1 MYNKYK
7 NDIMIVYQN
16 EFVKDLCKEEH
27 MKDKKIKLITLTS
40 LFIALV
46 VIGSRIYVGTHD
58 TFRFHLGNSMC
69 LLAGF
74 VLPPLYGGIAAGV
87 GSMLFDILFYTS
99 GPACLVTLATK
110 FVMGYVAGVFF
121 EKTNNVVIS
130 GIVGEIAYII
140 LYALKTY
147 IERRFILSMAFEA
160 VVPIV
165 LTKVGASVFNA
176 IAAVI
181 ISSIIYKLISR
192 IL

>member
-1 MYNKYK
+1 M
-7 NDIMIVYQN
+7 
-16 EFVKDLCKEEH
+16 L
-27 MKDKKIKLITLTS
+27 DKKIKLLTLTS

-69 LLAGF
+69 LLAAF
-74 VLPPLYGGIAAGV
+74 ILPPIYGGLAAGV
-87 GSMLFDILFYTS
+87 GSMLFDIIFYTS
-99 GPACLVTLATK
+99 GPACLITLITK
-110 FVMGYVAGVFF
+110 FVMGYVAGIFF
-121 EKTNNVVIS
+121 QKTKNVILA

-147 IERRFILSMAFEA
+147 IERRFVLSMPFEA
-160 VVPIV
+160 VLPIV

-181 ISSIIYKLISR
+181 ISTIIYNIIKNLKL
-192 IL
+192 

>member
-1 MYNKYK
+1 M
-7 NDIMIVYQN
+7 
-16 EFVKDLCKEEH
+16 
-27 MKDKKIKLITLTS
+27 DKRIKLLTLTS

-46 VIGSRIYVGTHD
+46 VMGSRIYVGTHA
-58 TFRFHLGNSMC
+58 TFRFHLGSMC
-69 LLAGF
+69 LLAAF

-99 GPACLVTLATK
+99 GPACIITLVTK
-110 FVMGYVAGVFF
+110 FVMGYVAGIFF
-121 EKTNNVVIS
+121 EKTHNVVLA

-147 IERRFILSMAFEA
+147 IERRFVMSMAFEA

-176 IAAVI
+176 IAAVV
-181 ISSIIYKLISR
+181 ISSIIYNLIKGAK

>member
-1 MYNKYK
+1 M
-7 NDIMIVYQN
+7 
-16 EFVKDLCKEEH
+16 L
-27 MKDKKIKLITLTS
+27 DKRIKLLTLTS

-69 LLAGF
+69 LLAAF
-74 VLPPLYGGIAAGV
+74 VLPPIYGGLAAGV
-87 GSMLFDILFYTS
+87 GSMLFDIIFYTS
-99 GPACLVTLATK
+99 GPACLITLVTK

-121 EKTNNVVIS
+121 QKTKNVILA

-147 IERRFILSMAFEA
+147 IERRFVLSMPFEA
-160 VVPIV
+160 VLPIV

-181 ISSIIYKLISR
+181 ISTIVYNIIKNIKL
-192 IL
+192 

>member
-1 MYNKYK
+1 M
-7 NDIMIVYQN
+7 
-16 EFVKDLCKEEH
+16 L
-27 MKDKKIKLITLTS
+27 DKKIKLITLTS

-69 LLAGF
+69 LLAAF

-99 GPACLVTLATK
+99 GPACIITLVTK
-110 FVMGYVAGVFF
+110 FVMA
-121 EKTNNVVIS
+121 
-130 GIVGEIAYII
+130 
-140 LYALKTY
+140 
-147 IERRFILSMAFEA
+147 MQFEA

-181 ISSIIYKLISR
+181 ISSIIYKLIKNVK
-192 IL
+192 I

>member
-1 MYNKYK
+1 M
-7 NDIMIVYQN
+7 
-16 EFVKDLCKEEH
+16 L
-27 MKDKKIKLITLTS
+27 DKKIKLLTLTS

-69 LLAGF
+69 LLAAF
-74 VLPPLYGGIAAGV
+74 VLPPIYGGLAAGV
-87 GSMLFDILFYTS
+87 GSMLFDIIFYTS
-99 GPACLVTLATK
+99 GPACLITLVSK

-121 EKTNNVVIS
+121 QKTKNVILA

-147 IERRFILSMAFEA
+147 IERRFVLSMPFEA
-160 VVPIV
+160 VLPIV

-181 ISSIIYKLISR
+181 ISTIAYNIIKNIK
-192 IL
+192 I

>member
-1 MYNKYK
+1 M
-7 NDIMIVYQN
+7 
-16 EFVKDLCKEEH
+16 L
-27 MKDKKIKLITLTS
+27 DKKIKLLTLTS

-69 LLAGF
+69 LLAAF
-74 VLPPLYGGIAAGV
+74 VLPPIYGGLAAGV
-87 GSMLFDILFYTS
+87 GSMLFDIIFYTS
-99 GPACLVTLATK
+99 GPACLITLVTK

-121 EKTNNVVIS
+121 QKTKNVILA
-130 GIVGEIAYII
+130 GIIGEIAYII

-147 IERRFILSMAFEA
+147 IERRFVLSMPFEA
-160 VVPIV
+160 VLPIV

-181 ISSIIYKLISR
+181 ISTIVYNIIKNVKL
-192 IL
+192 

>member
-1 MYNKYK
+1 
-7 NDIMIVYQN
+7 MI
-16 EFVKDLCKEEH
+16 
-27 MKDKKIKLITLTS
+27 DKKVKLLTLTS

-69 LLAGF
+69 LLAAF
-74 VLPPLYGGIAAGV
+74 VLPPLYGGIASGV

-99 GPACLVTLATK
+99 GPSCLITLATK

-121 EKTNNVVIS
+121 AKTNNVVFS
-130 GIVGEIAYII
+130 GIIGEIAYII

-147 IERRFILSMAFEA
+147 IERRFILSMAFEV

-176 IAAVI
+176 IAAVV
-181 ISSIIYKLISR
+181 ISSIIYKLIKGV
-192 IL
+192 LKGL

>member
-1 MYNKYK
+1 M
-7 NDIMIVYQN
+7 
-16 EFVKDLCKEEH
+16 L
-27 MKDKKIKLITLTS
+27 DKKIKLLTITS

-69 LLAGF
+69 LLAAF
-74 VLPPLYGGIAAGV
+74 VLPPIYGGLAAGL
-87 GSMLFDILFYTS
+87 GSMIFDIIFYTS
-99 GPACLVTLATK
+99 GPACFITFATK

-121 EKTNNVVIS
+121 QKTKNVVLA

-147 IERRFILSMAFEA
+147 IERRFVLSMAFEA
-160 VVPIV
+160 VLPIV

-181 ISSIIYKLISR
+181 ISTIAYNIIKNIKL
-192 IL
+192 